1 MKEISEKRMSL
12 GEHLEELR
20 RCLVI
25 GVGSFSAAFLLCFCF
40 GRQIIN
46 FARWPLWLTIKQMG
60 LSPDAVSRLS
70 GALSPM
76 DGFSALVRFSLL
88 ISLLVALPV
97 IARQLWIFISPGLR
111 EKERAAIQPVFIFG
125 GGMFAL
131 GMAVGFFVACP
142 IALQALF
149 FFNNWLGF
157 DNRWTGASI
166 IQLVSVICLGFGAVF
181 ELPLVLMILG
191 RLGLVSPAWLRK
203 NRRYSIMA
211 IFIIA
216 TLLAPPDPFTQVI
229 MATVLMALYEFS
241 IILVARVYPRPDEST
256 SKR

>member
-1 MKEISEKRMSL
+1 MKNNPEKRMSL
-12 GEHLEELR
+12 GEHIEELR

-25 GVGSFSAAFLLCFCF
+25 GVGSFAAAFFLCFCF
-40 GRQIIN
+40 GRQIID

-76 DGFSALVRFSLL
+76 DGFTALVRFSLL
-88 ISLLVALPV
+88 ISLLIALPV
-97 IARQLWIFISPGLR
+97 LARQLWIFISPGLK

-125 GGMFAL
+125 GVMFAL
-131 GMAVGFFVACP
+131 GMLVGFFVACP

-166 IQLVSVICLGFGAVF
+166 IELVTAICLGFGVVF
-181 ELPLVLMILG
+181 EMPLVLMIFG

-203 NRRYSIMA
+203 HRRYSIMA

-216 TLLAPPDPFTQVI
+216 TILAPPDPFTQVI

-241 IILVARVYPRPDEST
+241 IILVARVYPLPEATDS
-256 SKR
+256 

>member
-1 MKEISEKRMSL
+1 VKDNPEKRMSL
-12 GEHLEELR
+12 GEHIEDLR

-25 GVGSFSAAFLLCFCF
+25 SVGSFAVAFFLCFCF
-40 GRQIIN
+40 GRQIID

-76 DGFSALVRFSLL
+76 DGFTALVRFSLL
-88 ISLLVALPV
+88 ISLLIALPV
-97 IARQLWIFISPGLR
+97 LARQLWIFISPGLT
-111 EKERAAIQPVFIFG
+111 EKERAAIQPVFVFG
-125 GGMFAL
+125 GVMFAF
-131 GMAVGFFVACP
+131 GMLVGFFVACP

-166 IQLVSVICLGFGAVF
+166 IELVTAICLGFGAVF
-181 ELPLVLMILG
+181 EMPLVLMIFG

-203 NRRYSIMA
+203 HRRYSIMA

-216 TLLAPPDPFTQVI
+216 TILAPPDPFTQVI

-241 IILVARVYPRPDEST
+241 IILVARVYPRPDET
-256 SKR
+256 AG